1 MNEKD
6 LLAEAQE
13 FRSTHKIIANRSD
26 QPLVAGQIRVLQN
39 GQNFSATSIY
49 VLILEVKY
57 NIGGIRV
64 ALIDSD
70 TIYATPFDIVL
81 KKQATGA
88 PFDLTFIPTLSN
100 WVEFSQLIDQHLRGQ
115 VSSEESNYFVS
126 ACSLGV
132 LDFSNQTMPDGWEA
146 GEINIQPGDH
156 AWLNRSLLVEKFHD
170 FTRNQTK
177 ILESSSEWA
186 TSWLYM
192 NCLVGVNSYETLFG
206 AFPAAYTEASEDQF
220 NIDQARLM
228 DMQIRGDR
236 ELIPV

>member
-1 MNEKD
+1 MNELE
-6 LLAEAQE
+6 LLAKAQE
-13 FRSTHKIIANRSD
+13 FRIRHKVIQSGSE
-26 QPLVAGQIRVLQN
+26 QPLSAGQIRVLKN
-39 GQNFSATSIY
+39 GQNFSTPSIY

-57 NIGGIRV
+57 SIGGIRV

-88 PFDLTFIPTLSN
+88 PFDVTFIPTLSN
-100 WVEFSQLIDQHLRGQ
+100 WVEFSQLVDQRLRGS
-115 VSSEESNYFVS
+115 VNPVMSNYLVETC
-126 ACSLGV
+126 AQGLV
-132 LDFSNQTMPDGWEA
+132 EFSNQVLPEGWEL

-156 AWLNRSLLVEKFHD
+156 AWLNRSLLVEKFYD
-170 FTRNQTK
+170 FTRSK
-177 ILESSSEWA
+177 SSIMESSSELT

-192 NCLVGVNSYETLFG
+192 NCLVGVNSYDTLFE
-206 AFPAAYTEASEDQF
+206 ALPEVQLEASEDAF

-236 ELIPV
+236 ELVSA

>member
-1 MNEKD
+1 MNELE
-6 LLAEAQE
+6 LLAKAQE
-13 FRSTHKIIANRSD
+13 FRIRHKVIQSGSE
-26 QPLVAGQIRVLQN
+26 QPLSAGQIRVLKN
-39 GQNFSATSIY
+39 GQNFSTSSIY

-57 NIGGIRV
+57 SIGGIRV

-88 PFDLTFIPTLSN
+88 PFDVTFIPTLSN
-100 WVEFSQLIDQHLRGQ
+100 WVEFSQLVDQRLRGS
-115 VSSEESNYFVS
+115 VNPVMSNYLVETC
-126 ACSLGV
+126 AQGLV
-132 LDFSNQTMPDGWEA
+132 EFSNQVLPEGWEL

-156 AWLNRSLLVEKFHD
+156 AWLNRSLLVEKFYD
-170 FTRNQTK
+170 FTRSK
-177 ILESSSEWA
+177 SSIMESSSELT

-192 NCLVGVNSYETLFG
+192 NCLVGVNSYDTLF
-206 AFPAAYTEASEDQF
+206 EALPEVQQEGSEDAF

-236 ELIPV
+236 ELVSA

>member
-1 MNEKD
+1 MNEQE
-6 LLAEAQE
+6 LLIKAREY
-13 FRSTHKIIANRSD
+13 RNTNKMVSSRSD
-26 QPLVAGQIRVLQN
+26 QPLAAGQIRVLQN
-39 GQNFSATSIY
+39 GQNFSTTSIY

-70 TIYATPFDIVL
+70 TIYATPFDIIL

-88 PFDLTFIPTLSN
+88 PFDLTLIPTLSN
-100 WVEFSQLIDQHLRGQ
+100 WVEFPQLIDQHLRGQ

-132 LDFSNQTMPDGWEA
+132 LNFSNQAMPEGWEA

-156 AWLNRSLLVEKFHD
+156 AWLNRSLLVEKFHN

-177 ILESSSEWA
+177 IFESSSEWA

-206 AFPAAYTEASEDQF
+206 ALPEAYAKTHEDQF
-220 NIDQARLM
+220 NIDQARLI
-228 DMQIRGDR
+228 DIQIRGDR
-236 ELIPV
+236 ELITL

>member
-1 MNEKD
+1 MNELE
-6 LLAEAQE
+6 LLAKAQE
-13 FRSTHKIIANRSD
+13 FRIHHKVIQGGSEQTLA
-26 QPLVAGQIRVLQN
+26 AGQIRVLKN
-39 GQNFSATSIY
+39 GQNFSTPSIY

-57 NIGGIRV
+57 GIGGVRV

-88 PFDLTFIPTLSN
+88 PFDVTFIPTLSN
-100 WVEFSQLIDQHLRGQ
+100 WVEFSQLIDQRLRGS
-115 VSSEESNYFVS
+115 VNPVMSNYLVETC
-126 ACSLGV
+126 AQGIV
-132 LDFSNQTMPDGWEA
+132 EFSNQVLPEGWEL

-170 FTRNQTK
+170 FTRSK
-177 ILESSSEWA
+177 SSIMESSSELT

-192 NCLVGVNSYETLFG
+192 NFLVGVNSYDTLFE
-206 AFPAAYTEASEDQF
+206 ALPEVQLEASEDAF

-236 ELIPV
+236 ELVSA

>member
-1 MNEKD
+1 MNELE
-6 LLAEAQE
+6 LLAKAQE
-13 FRSTHKIIANRSD
+13 FRIRHRVIQSGSD
-26 QPLVAGQIRVLQN
+26 QPLAVGQIRVLKN
-39 GQNFSATSIY
+39 GQNFSTPSMY

-57 NIGGIRV
+57 SIGGIRV

-88 PFDLTFIPTLSN
+88 PFDVTFIPTLSN
-100 WVEFSQLIDQHLRGQ
+100 WVEFSQLVDQRLRGS
-115 VSSEESNYFVS
+115 VDPVMSNYLVETC
-126 ACSLGV
+126 AQGIV
-132 LDFSNQTMPDGWEA
+132 EFSNRVLPEGWEL
-146 GEINIQPGDH
+146 GEIHIQPGDH

-170 FTRNQTK
+170 FTRSKNS
-177 ILESSSEWA
+177 IMESSSELT

-192 NCLVGVNSYETLFG
+192 NFLVGVNSYDTLFE
-206 AFPAAYTEASEDQF
+206 ALPEVQLKASEDAF

-236 ELIPV
+236 ELVSA